1 MKRFLVVVF
10 VLLMCFSASSAFAVK
25 NGFAIGAEFTFAN
38 WFGGYGAMLTF
49 HLPKFPVMFA
59 LGGAFGQGYANL
71 VITADWWLANSRLVG
86 ILDYYIGLGLYGN
99 VEVSNAGGGF
109 AFGARLP
116 LGLQIWP
123 VGVLELFVELA
134 PAWIPFTSGGIYLA
148 NFDLQ
153 GALGFRIWL

>member
-1 MKRFLVVVF
+1 MKRFLVIVL
-10 VLLMCFSASSAFAVK
+10 VLLMGFSASSAFAAK
-25 NGFAIGAEFTFAN
+25 NGFALGAEFTFAN

-59 LGGAFGQGYANL
+59 VGGAFAQNYANIVL
-71 VITADWWLANSRLVG
+71 TADWWFANSRLVG
-86 ILDYYIGLGLYGN
+86 ILDYYIGLGLY
-99 VEVSNAGGGF
+99 SNITLAEPASF

-123 VGVLELFVELA
+123 VGSVLELFLELA
-134 PAWIPFTSGGIYLA
+134 PAWIPFTSYGILPA

-153 GALGFRIWL
+153 GALGFRIWF